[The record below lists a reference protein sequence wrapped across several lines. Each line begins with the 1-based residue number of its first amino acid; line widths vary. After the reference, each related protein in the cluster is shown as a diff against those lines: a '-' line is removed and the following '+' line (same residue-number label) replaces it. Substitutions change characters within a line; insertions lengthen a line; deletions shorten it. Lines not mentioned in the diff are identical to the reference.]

1 MNKAYKQTKQY
12 HKADHLVYSCQYHV
26 IFCPKYR
33 RKILNEGSDVRLKEV
48 FWDTA
53 ARHGFSI
60 LEMEVMPDH
69 VHLLV
74 DCDPRYGIAQ
84 CLKDLKR
91 ESASTLLREFPEIRK
106 RLPCMWTRSAFLS
119 TVGSVSLE
127 AVKRYIKNQKGT

>member
-12 HKADHLVYSCQYHV
+12 YKADQLVYSCQYHV

-60 LEMEVMPDH
+60 
-69 VHLLV
+69 
-74 DCDPRYGIAQ
+74 
-84 CLKDLKR
+84 
-91 ESASTLLREFPEIRK
+91 PEIRR
-106 RLPCMWTRSAFLS
+106 RLPCMWTRSVFLS
-119 TVGSVSLE
+119 TVGSFSPE
-127 AVKRYIKNQKGT
+127 TVKRYIESQKGT

>member
-33 RKILNEGSDVRLKEV
+33 RKILNEGRDVRLKEV

-84 CLKDLKR
+84 CLPPYEHPDTARCNDTFEIFLKFHDICIR
-91 ESASTLLREFPEIRK
+91 ELKETGISRPATFGL
-106 RLPCMWTRSAFLS
+106 
-119 TVGSVSLE
+119 
-127 AVKRYIKNQKGT
+127 